1 MGALGSGG
9 MDGSFACPECGSEV
23 AIGGVAPG
31 RQVRCGFCHRL
42 VEVPYLPRVAAGG
55 WKRRRFGGWNVVRWA
70 WGVAALLVVLA
81 LIWTGLRMARRQY
94 QWLHDSAI
102 TEMLASS
109 RANEAEGHLDQALV
123 ELDAALDLIR
133 RSSDPGS
140 FSLEE
145 NREHRAELARREVG
159 KVLDRL
165 VAEDREVFPLGDWL
179 NLIARSEK
187 DGDLKSIRPS
197 IVGAFHRSA
206 GVRGRL
212 ELDQARRAYEAGRP
226 SASMDACDRLAE
238 LLPYLGDGARSSV
251 QVEAE
256 AQVAQWVRD
265 RGVRLEMVPG
275 GEFVL
280 GSDESYRARLV
291 PVLERTL
298 TAKGYLPERPA
309 SHWKNAWKA
318 ARYHVR
324 LAVSEHRYGNYLSSQ
339 NRLTRIEARLTL
351 HDGDRLVWEITPRSR
366 STVPLPGLPAYL
378 STRVAIST
386 ERTDEFERLL
396 YEDARG
402 QIEGKFTQALGHMSA
417 CCP

>member
-1 MGALGSGG
+1 

-23 AIGGVAPG
+23 AIGGISPG

-55 WKRRRFGGWNVVRWA
+55 WKRRRFGGWNWVRWA
-70 WGVAALLVVLA
+70 WGVATFVVVVA
-81 LIWTGLRMARRQY
+81 LIWAGLRMARRQY
-94 QWLHDSAI
+94 RSLQDSAI
-102 TEMLASS
+102 SEMLASS
-109 RANEAEGHLDQALV
+109 RANEAEGRLDQALV
-123 ELDAALDLIR
+123 ELDSALDLIR
-133 RSSDPGS
+133 RSSDPAS
-140 FSLEE
+140 FSPEE

-165 VAEDREVFPLGDWL
+165 VDEDREVFPLGDWL
-179 NLIARSEK
+179 NLVARSEK
-187 DGDLKSIRPS
+187 DGDLAPIRPR
-197 IVGAFHRSA
+197 IVEAFHRSA
-206 GVRGRL
+206 GVRGRI

-238 LLPYLGDGARSSV
+238 LLPYLDDGSRSTIRAA
-251 QVEAE
+251 AE
-256 AQVAQWVRD
+256 AQVAQLVRD
-265 RGVRLEMVPG
+265 RGVRLETPR

-291 PVLERTL
+291 PILERLL
-298 TAKGYLPERPA
+298 TAQGYLPERP
-309 SHWKNAWKA
+309 SSRWKNAWKA
-318 ARYHVR
+318 AKYHLQ

-351 HDGDRLVWEITPRSR
+351 FDGKRLVWEITPRSR

-378 STRVAIST
+378 SSRVAMST
-386 ERTDEFERLL
+386 ERTEEFERLL

-402 QIEGKFTQALGHMSA
+402 QIEGKFTQALSNMSA